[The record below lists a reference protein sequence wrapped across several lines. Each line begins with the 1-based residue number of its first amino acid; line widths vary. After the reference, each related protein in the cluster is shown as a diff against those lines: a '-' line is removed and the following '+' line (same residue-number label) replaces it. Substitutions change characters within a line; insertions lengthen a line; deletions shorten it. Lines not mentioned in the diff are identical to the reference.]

1 MGGNIMKKLISFL
14 IVVVLVSCSTPQ
26 HGFDYKRHAKY
37 QKKIAR
43 KMERVNKRP
52 GKTYFI
58 IKTPINNINN
68 DQQQKK

>member
-1 MGGNIMKKLISFL
+1 MKKLILFL
-14 IVVVLVSCSTPQ
+14 IMVASVSCSTPQ

>member
-1 MGGNIMKKLISFL
+1 MKKIISFL
-14 IVVVLVSCSTPQ
+14 IAVVLVSCSTPQ

-37 QKKIAR
+37 QKKMVK

-58 IKTPINNINN
+58 IKSPPNKRI
-68 DQQQKK
+68 Q